1 MANKFFL
8 YKYKEG
14 DIVTFKK
21 PHPCG
26 SREWRVISA
35 GGEVKVKCLGCE
47 RLQIMTRDKIE
58 KATKSVVS
66 KDEQNKEPE

>member
-26 SREWRVISA
+26 SRQWQVISA

-47 RLQIMTRDKIE
+47 RLQVMTRDKIE

-66 KDEQNKEPE
+66 KDEQDKAQE

>member
-1 MANKFFL
+1 MPNKFFL
-8 YKYKEG
+8 YKYETG

-26 SREWRVISA
+26 SSKLRVISA

-47 RLQIMTRDKIE
+47 RLQILTRDKIE
-58 KATKSVVS
+58 KATKSVEKED
-66 KDEQNKEPE
+66 KDQTC